1 MHRTSSRKI
10 GAVPAHAAVM
20 ERKVVCNFVNVDFGR
35 FVRES
40 VVAIPLHSARHLRLP
55 RSAIRCGRQMRQ
67 RSQRKTVFRK
77 VHRCEAI
84 QLKNATGAFGYGWGT
99 PIARTRS

>member
-1 MHRTSSRKI
+1 MHRTSSPKI

-20 ERKVVCNFVNVDFGR
+20 ERKRRLWAVCPGKRRGDSATQRATPAATKVCN
-35 FVRES
+35 S
-40 VVAIPLHSARHLRLP
+40 LRAANA
-55 RSAIRCGRQMRQ
+55 S